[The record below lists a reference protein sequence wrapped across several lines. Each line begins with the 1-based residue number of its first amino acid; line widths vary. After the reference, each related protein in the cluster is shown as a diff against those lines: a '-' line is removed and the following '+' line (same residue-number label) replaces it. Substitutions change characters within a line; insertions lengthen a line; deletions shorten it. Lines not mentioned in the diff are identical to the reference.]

1 MQSPLSRESV
11 HTTLAK
17 PAKQLMAGCTPS
29 SQVDGDAT
37 TSITAAPPHCIC
49 LSLCAK
55 FHLLSFC
62 WCLRVLLN
70 RSAIWVNVSLQTNCQ
85 QRDGPHLTVGA
96 SWLHPWMHNIVRSK
110 DPWWWKWHM
119 RWETIMWPLQQHN
132 ATTSEWSWQQTD
144 VQSELLSQQPASL
157 LWSHHIILITPS
169 TGNLHWLKHPLLTIT
184 HCHSHKTV
192 DSASRMCQPTPFEM
206 TPKPLPQWY
215 FRGSAWQI
223 SPCACKAATWAELAR
238 FACSVCEGVSCQTSS
253 CLLATE
259 SLGGCLEAVS
269 NKHSKQL
276 LTNT

>member
-144 VQSELLSQQPASL
+144 VRSELLSQQLVCCDLTTSF
-157 LWSHHIILITPS
+157 WSHLAPGICIGWNILCWLSHIVIVT
-169 TGNLHWLKHPLLTIT
+169 KLLTQQAGCVSQRHLRWPPN
-184 HCHSHKTV
+184 HCHNDIFEVLHDKSHPVPARQQHGLSLHDLLVLFVKGCH
-192 DSASRMCQPTPFEM
+192 DKRH
-206 TPKPLPQWY
+206 
-215 FRGSAWQI
+215 
-223 SPCACKAATWAELAR
+223 LA
-238 FACSVCEGVSCQTSS
+238 F
-253 CLLATE
+253 
-259 SLGGCLEAVS
+259 
-269 NKHSKQL
+269 
-276 LTNT
+276 